1 MDCPAA
7 CSVAEQEP
15 SHDDTIVQRTLPRG
29 HETMLVV
36 EDGPDLRETVVTA
49 LRQLGYQMLEA
60 ASGPEALALL
70 AGGIKVD
77 LLFTDIMMPGGML
90 DSALAQR
97 AREFRPGL
105 SVLFTTGYAET
116 GVLFERRWRCR
127 DRRASQALPQRRA
140 GTANPS
146 GDRQGDARCLNH

>member
-1 MDCPAA
+1 
-7 CSVAEQEP
+7 
-15 SHDDTIVQRTLPRG
+15 
-29 HETMLVV
+29 
-36 EDGPDLRETVVTA
+36 LRETVVTA

-116 GVLFERRWRCR
+116 GVL
-127 DRRASQALPQRRA
+127 S
-140 GTANPS
+140 S
-146 GDRQGDARCLNH
+146 GDGVAATDVLPKPCRNEELARRIRQVIDRETRVV